1 MYLQPKPKKP
11 LGHSNPNGL
20 IYLIHNETFI
30 EKILK
35 FTLATLGVLAL
46 IVAILGIMLY
56 RNLGELPDEN
66 RFAHL
71 PYYKNGQFV
80 NLYTDIIHNSNHH
93 HQCGYPS

>member
-1 MYLQPKPKKP
+1 M
-11 LGHSNPNGL
+11 
-20 IYLIHNETFI
+20 
-30 EKILK
+30 
-35 FTLATLGVLAL
+35 

-56 RNLGELPDEN
+56 RNLGALPDEN

-93 HQCGYPS
+93 HQCGYPL